1 MAGTRP
7 PTPPSRPYPTGILTL
22 AGVIGGA
29 LTGWLAGEVPILLVV
44 GLALGVG
51 ADSLLNI
58 RLNGAPG
65 LMKGT
70 VSDDD

>member
-7 PTPPSRPYPTGILTL
+7 PAPNSRLYPTGILTL

-29 LTGWLAGEVPILLVV
+29 LAGWLAGEVPVLLVV